1 LDLFP
6 VLARSSIF
14 GFINLVSAA
23 CCNYLKICFMIVK
36 QLSIFLENKSGRLTE
51 VFEALGE
58 EDIEIKTLTIA
69 DTSEFGILRIIVNDP
84 ENALHL
90 LKKKG
95 FSVNLT
101 DVLSISTPTRASSF
115 AKALRILSDEGL
127 SIEYMYSFSIGEK
140 EILIIRTDN
149 IEQSV
154 VTFQEHKME
163 LIRASDLYSF

>member
-1 LDLFP
+1 
-6 VLARSSIF
+6 
-14 GFINLVSAA
+14 
-23 CCNYLKICFMIVK
+23 MIVK

-51 VFEALGE
+51 VFETLGE
-58 EDIEIKTLTIA
+58 EEIEIKTLTIA
-69 DTSEFGILRIIVNDP
+69 DTSEFGILRIIVNEP

-101 DVLSISTPTRASSF
+101 DVLSISTPTKASSF
-115 AKALRILSDEGL
+115 AKALRILSDEGI

-140 EILIIRTDN
+140 EILILRTDN
-149 IEQSV
+149 IEKAI
-154 VTFQEHKME
+154 VTLQEHKME

>member
-1 LDLFP
+1 
-6 VLARSSIF
+6 
-14 GFINLVSAA
+14 
-23 CCNYLKICFMIVK
+23 MIVK
-36 QLSIFLENKSGRLTE
+36 QLSVFLENKSGRLTE
-51 VFEALGE
+51 VFETLGE

-69 DTSEFGILRIIVNDP
+69 DTSEFGILRIIVNEP
-84 ENALHL
+84 EKALHL

-115 AKALRILSDEGL
+115 AKVLRILSDEDL

-149 IEQSV
+149 IEQSIV
-154 VTFQEHKME
+154 ILQEHKME

>member
-1 LDLFP
+1 
-6 VLARSSIF
+6 
-14 GFINLVSAA
+14 
-23 CCNYLKICFMIVK
+23 MIVK
-36 QLSIFLENKSGRLTE
+36 QLSVFLENKSGRLTE
-51 VFEALGE
+51 VFETLGE

-69 DTSEFGILRIIVNDP
+69 DTSEFGILRIIVNEP
-84 ENALHL
+84 EKALHL

-115 AKALRILSDEGL
+115 AKVLRILSDEGL

-149 IEQSV
+149 IEQSIV
-154 VTFQEHKME
+154 ILQEHKME